1 MKMKLFILSIA
12 FFTTTIMFCQTS
24 EKPIGTNT
32 IEDQFDSL
40 IKNSNRY
47 QEYRVIET
55 ASINKLKSNILDSI
69 VVSRK
74 KVSEVN
80 GTFNLQKT
88 TIDSLTIALKNS
100 KENLISLKNET
111 ESIGFI
117 GVNFNKGVFK
127 TMVFSIIVVLLILL
141 LFFITKFK
149 QSDSITV
156 QAKQDLKVL
165 EEEFELHRKTAL
177 EREQKVRRQL
187 QDELNKQKKDN

>member
-1 MKMKLFILSIA
+1 MKLFILSIA
-12 FFTTTIMFCQTS
+12 FFTTTIMFCQTF
-24 EKPIGTNT
+24 EKQIGTNT

-47 QEYRVIET
+47 QEYRVIKT
-55 ASINKLKSNILDSI
+55 AGINKLKSNILDSI
-69 VVSRK
+69 VASRK
-74 KVSEVN
+74 KLSEAN
-80 GTFNLQKT
+80 QTFNLQKT
-88 TIDSLTIALKNS
+88 TIDSLTTALKNS
-100 KENLISLKNET
+100 KENLISLKNEM

-117 GVNFNKGVFK
+117 GINFNKGTFK
-127 TMVFSIIVVLLILL
+127 TMVFSIILVLLILL

-149 QSDSITV
+149 QSNIITV

>member
-1 MKMKLFILSIA
+1 MKLFILSIA

-24 EKPIGTNT
+24 EKQIGTNT

-47 QEYRVIET
+47 QEYRVIKT
-55 ASINKLKSNILDSI
+55 AGINKLKSNILDSI
-69 VVSRK
+69 VASRK
-74 KVSEVN
+74 KLSEAN
-80 GTFNLQKT
+80 QTFNLQKT
-88 TIDSLTIALKNS
+88 TIDSLTTALKNS
-100 KENLISLKNET
+100 KENLISLKNEM

-117 GVNFNKGVFK
+117 GIHFNKGTFK
-127 TMVFSIIVVLLILL
+127 TMVFSIILVLLILL

-149 QSDSITV
+149 QSNVITV